1 MAIQSFKEVIG
12 NKGYR
17 IDSKDRKIFEE
28 GNLQSFF
35 GFGENDVIEFIVYDS
50 SDNQLPQKDGSLVRY
65 ISLSTENISDY
76 FMVPEGVL
84 FEKNQLPKEY
94 FIDAERLLREAGYN
108 NGVFKTQIT
117 LLNFRLGNNLEP
129 NKVWISEVSPSR
141 LEVRLLPI
149 RNIGR
154 RNDLLEDQF
163 NIFVNGGE
171 FRDDTNQLTS
181 VFLENITPQKISSI
195 LIDKFGRKYF
205 DTFLAEYKIQDFDT
219 LVTRIYNKFLEAAK
233 YEFSNK
239 VSKINDVNYGK
250 PKPTK
255 ASIKLSVSDIKR
267 ESLRIL
273 VEIIDSYLFRPE
285 VKESTSFDVKTDD
298 VIDVVE
304 LVKGIQKI
312 EAEPIEPKDKETKE
326 EVVEVE
332 KEKKSDKQKQFEIL
346 LEKELGNDKM
356 KKIKTKGNE
365 FTEPEIRFSRLPLS
379 DSETPPKESG
389 NEIALSGGLPNID
402 RTIGLSNLPN
412 SKNIKVAG
420 VTSVGELNQQKSVD
434 IQTNRPLTTDN
445 SLKKASVKV
454 VTKRG
459 NNGEITNS

>member
-1 MAIQSFKEVIG
+1 
-12 NKGYR
+12 
-17 IDSKDRKIFEE
+17 
-28 GNLQSFF
+28 
-35 GFGENDVIEFIVYDS
+35 
-50 SDNQLPQKDGSLVRY
+50 
-65 ISLSTENISDY
+65 
-76 FMVPEGVL
+76 
-84 FEKNQLPKEY
+84 
-94 FIDAERLLREAGYN
+94 
-108 NGVFKTQIT
+108 
-117 LLNFRLGNNLEP
+117 
-129 NKVWISEVSPSR
+129 
-141 LEVRLLPI
+141 
-149 RNIGR
+149 
-154 RNDLLEDQF
+154 
-163 NIFVNGGE
+163 
-171 FRDDTNQLTS
+171 

-195 LIDKFGRKYF
+195 LIDKFGKKYF

-304 LVKGIQKI
+304 VVKGIQKI

-365 FTEPEIRFSRLPLS
+365 FPEPEIRFSRLPLS

>member
-50 SDNQLPQKDGSLVRY
+50 SDNQLPQKDGNLVRY
-65 ISLSTENISDY
+65 IPLSTENISDY

-129 NKVWISEVSPSR
+129 NKVWISEISPSR

-149 RNIGR
+149 RNIDR

-181 VFLENITPQKISSI
+181 AFLENITPQKISSI
-195 LIDKFGRKYF
+195 LIDKFGKKYF

-239 VSKINDVNYGK
+239 VSKINDINYGN
-250 PKPTK
+250 PKPIK
-255 ASIKLSVSDIKR
+255 PSIKLSVSDIKR

-285 VKESTSFDVKTDD
+285 VKETTSFDVKTDD
-298 VIDVVE
+298 VVDIVE
-304 LVKGIQKI
+304 VVKGIEKI
-312 EAEPIEPKDKETKE
+312 QSEPIQPKDKQRKE
-326 EVVEVE
+326 EIVEVE
-332 KEKKSDKQKQFEIL
+332 KEKKTDKQKQFEIL
-346 LEKELGNDKM
+346 LEKELGNDKA
-356 KKIKTKGNE
+356 KKIKNTGLDVVE
-365 FTEPEIRFSRLPLS
+365 TESKFAQLPLS
-379 DSETPPKESG
+379 DSETPKESG
-389 NEIALSGGLPNID
+389 NEIVLSGGLANAD
-402 RTIGLSNLPN
+402 RTMALSNLPN
-412 SKNIKVAG
+412 SKNIKLAG
-420 VTSVGELNQQKSVD
+420 VTSVGELNQQKLVD
-434 IQTNRPLTTDN
+434 VQPNIAINIDN
-445 SLKKASVKV
+445 TLKPTSVKV
-454 VTKRG
+454 VTKTE
-459 NNGEITNS
+459 NNEEITNS